1 MQYLRRGAYEK
12 LTMAICL
19 LWLYAYDGVTMAS
32 YDLYCLLFCDT
43 SLYLHTMHIDGSYT
57 SMAVLTSYV
66 RPMAGR
72 PPSQRSYPACGK
84 RVAARAAELTRCLLD
99 AY

>member
-66 RPMAGR
+66 RPTHYGR
-72 PPSQRSYPACGK
+72 SATFAAKLPS
-84 RVAARAAELTRCLLD
+84 VW
-99 AY
+99 